1 MKKFLKIVTTGQAA
15 IFYLAGLAVMT
26 MVAIPATGFAEV
38 SDPPTFLFKDRC
50 VPYQLTD
57 AFMLAN
63 GIDPDR
69 IIGGAGP
76 GGGGGGPQ
84 TGPGGGNIQD
94 LDEYGNPDPTGCDE
108 FHTSWRRGTYEA
120 CHFYDGSPCY
130 FTVNGQLDQD
140 SFTDDDAGRRAFEI
154 GEHFVIYEM
163 VQNGPPELA
172 VDPDVPIQ
180 PIATNPFWG
189 GFAVGTQTKI
199 INAGS
204 TYWQDNPSGI
214 WKIGFVRFTGKAFNV
229 MLNPPQNPDEIADQA
244 FLLDMAATNGVN
256 SQGAVNGGMPLIVKG
271 DEIFALVERG
281 LASLRYRV
289 GADGAPGEPEG
300 PRYLLCPVHENP
312 AANGV
317 ILEGEDIIQKWE
329 TVLEFQVPC
338 RHVYGPDAS
347 DLTGRG
353 FTRECLPSVPTETC
367 GPLPEGDGTSCTV
380 ARAFPFGPTPPPT
393 EQCLYDHFD
402 CLQRTGDWC
411 GGSFKSDG
419 LQCPPAPFQ
428 YD

>member
-1 MKKFLKIVTTGQAA
+1 MKNFLKIVFLGPIAVFSMLSIATTVLVTVPTDTA
-15 IFYLAGLAVMT
+15 IADDG
-26 MVAIPATGFAEV
+26 
-38 SDPPTFLFKDRC
+38 PPPFVFKDRC

-69 IIGGAGP
+69 ILGGAGP
-76 GGGGGGPQ
+76 GAGGPPGGG
-84 TGPGGGNIQD
+84 GPGGGNIQD
-94 LDEYGNPDPTGCDE
+94 LDGLGNPVPCDE

-172 VDPDVPIQ
+172 VDPSVPVQ

-204 TYWQDNPSGI
+204 SYWRDNPSGI
-214 WKIGFVRFTGKAFNV
+214 WKIGFVRFTQKAF
-229 MLNPPQNPDEIADQA
+229 DAIASPGAHQDDYD
-244 FLLDMAATNGVN
+244 FLTDMATTNGVN
-256 SQGAVNGGMPLIVKG
+256 SQGAVNGGLPLIVKG
-271 DEIFALVERG
+271 DEIFDLVERG
-281 LASLRYRV
+281 LASLRYRI
-289 GADGAPGEPEG
+289 GADGQPGETEG

-312 AANGV
+312 AVNQSIIA
-317 ILEGEDIIQKWE
+317 GEDIIQAWE

-338 RHVYGPDAS
+338 AHVYTPNFGDPDDPLA
-347 DLTGRG
+347 RG
-353 FTRECLPSVPTETC
+353 HNKFC
-367 GPLPEGDGTSCTV
+367 
-380 ARAFPFGPTPPPT
+380 AAFPFGPTPPPT
-393 EQCLYDHFD
+393 EECLYDHFD

-411 GGSFKSDG
+411 DGDFKTGPS
-419 LQCPPAPFQ
+419 QCPPLPFQ
-428 YD
+428 YE